1 MVKHIVMWKLRDSA
15 EGHTKEENME
25 IIKKRLEGLTGQ
37 IEGLLEIEVGRNF
50 NPNGF
55 DLCLYSK
62 FESKEALEFY
72 DSHPL
77 HQEVRKY
84 IRAVIDERV
93 VADYEENSTT

>member
-1 MVKHIVMWKLRDSA
+1 MIKHIVMWKLKDSA
-15 EGHTKEENME
+15 EGHTREENMK
-25 IIKKRLEGLTGQ
+25 IIKEKLEGLVGR
-37 IEGLLEIEVGRNF
+37 IDGLIEVEIGVNF

-55 DLCLYSK
+55 DLCLNSK

-84 IRAVIDERV
+84 IRSVINERV
-93 VADYEENSTT
+93 LVDYE